1 MCKCVG
7 NVCEKKGSHLQ
18 GILLAK
24 TKRTMALCNDIMW
37 IIGQY
42 VDTYRNNKKIKK
54 KFTIFPRS
62 TVTENDTKLR
72 YENKTYREICDMH
85 KNHYYK
91 LKFRS
96 GKNNSITKQDRIDEM
111 TYDKLYKHAL
121 DKLTQLAK
129 DSIFYERPNYENLM
143 SGDKIYCSTDIN
155 NSYAKQ
161 CNINYQNSKLRYL
174 KDSMTQQEQDILEKL
189 ETMLGDVVKIDDCE
203 YLLSQLI
210 RNKIN
215 VIERIGNKYN
225 IRAWENAWT
234 RIVRNEPQG
243 LTAVFNFDERLLI
256 PCVIKAH

>member
-1 MCKCVG
+1 
-7 NVCEKKGSHLQ
+7 
-18 GILLAK
+18 
-24 TKRTMALCNDIMW
+24 
-37 IIGQY
+37 
-42 VDTYRNNKKIKK
+42 
-54 KFTIFPRS
+54 
-62 TVTENDTKLR
+62 
-72 YENKTYREICDMH
+72 
-85 KNHYYK
+85 
-91 LKFRS
+91 KFRS

-121 DKLTQLAK
+121 DKLTQLTK